1 MGKII
6 TKVRKNK
13 RTGQK
18 SVTIPKEAKEIKQ
31 GDYVEIN
38 KIK

>member
-6 TKVRKNK
+6 VKVRINK
-13 RTGQK
+13 KTGQK
-18 SVTIPKEAKEIKQ
+18 SVTIPKEFKHIKK
-31 GDYVEIN
+31 GDYVEIT